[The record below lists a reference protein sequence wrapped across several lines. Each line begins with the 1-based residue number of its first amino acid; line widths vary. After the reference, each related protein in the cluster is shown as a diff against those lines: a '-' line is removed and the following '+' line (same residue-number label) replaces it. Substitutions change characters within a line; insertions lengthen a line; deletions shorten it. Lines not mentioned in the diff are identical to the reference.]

1 MTLNNMVSFQV
12 DKNYTLE
19 TSRNCADSHTRK
31 TNSIQMFLLLRDV
44 GNIEELLMLKVLLDF
59 YLLRSLITK
68 GEPNRIYILMLF
80 MLSRNKWWKINMTQ
94 FIGNEN
100 INCKFDISRFVY
112 SQRRLLGLLLAII
125 VKFSH
130 KMLTISNFL
139 YRFQ

>member
-19 TSRNCADSHTRK
+19 TSRNWADSHTRK

-100 INCKFDISRFVY
+100 INCKFDISIFIY
-112 SQRRLLGLLLAII
+112 SQRQFLRLLLAMIF
-125 VKFSH
+125 KFSH

-139 YRFQ
+139 YRF